1 MKSGCDSLLSQNCV
15 FLPLYGRAPCHHFY
29 FYLDNGFS
37 PSTSVG
43 IIRRCCLTQTKN
55 MPNPFFQEPP
65 VNSLWVEKQLSS
77 LQSSA
82 RTGCVYGSE
91 LNVHRPCTEANWQKV
106 LSVSILKFCYSP
118 QKGISASKLPLGK
131 SAQPMHCW
139 EDAMGWE
146 LFPTYLGMYVYRQLT
161 PTGGQTAY
169 LQDCCHCVAVPF
181 RVLGHF
187 SWKQLRARKYLCL
200 SFWL

>member
-1 MKSGCDSLLSQNCV
+1 MKSGCDSLLSQNCA

-91 LNVHRPCTEANWQKV
+91 LNVHQPCTEANWQKV

-131 SAQPMHCW
+131 KCPAYALLGGCYGLRTVPNIPWHVCVQ
-139 EDAMGWE
+139 A
-146 LFPTYLGMYVYRQLT
+146 TYPNWRTDSLLARL
-161 PTGGQTAY
+161 
-169 LQDCCHCVAVPF
+169 LSLCCSCFQGPGTF
-181 RVLGHF
+181 
-187 SWKQLRARKYLCL
+187 
-200 SFWL
+200 